1 MKIRVPVILFALI
14 FLSGVA
20 VAQVDNCCHIDRQ
33 CSTNQEWADGY
44 FAFQRGQCAAAIQPA
59 QSAPVA
65 SSSAPI
71 DNCCGIDRQCATDE
85 EWTAGYWAFQ
95 RDDCPVTAPPQAPVV
110 VSQRPI
116 IEGAEVFVR
125 RVNNALNW
133 LESHAPDW
141 YAYVIAWTDKIGQS
155 SLYGAS
161 FARLGERA
169 TYVSQS
175 HAFRGEGRVVDYM
188 ILCSTPIHEASH
200 DHAARL
206 VMVGWEGEIR
216 AEGKQLDFYWDVDP
230 YGQYEA
236 IDYLKRGL
244 ELEII
249 SMERGWLASQTAQ
262 EVNERMGLP

>member
-59 QSAPVA
+59 QSA
-65 SSSAPI
+65 
-71 DNCCGIDRQCATDE
+71 
-85 EWTAGYWAFQ
+85 
-95 RDDCPVTAPPQAPVV
+95 PVTAPPQAPVV

-188 ILCSTPIHEASH
+188 ILCSTLIHEASH